1 MLFLQNDS
9 LPSLCFM
16 QLDIAVS
23 CSSSVDCT
31 ASHIICEVVLRENSS
46 LNAKDVVEDRTKCA
60 AKEVELLLPTN
71 GHGFGEESI
80 TDEIKGIAAYAVQ
93 QLENNGDAK
102 RSVVDIM
109 SIKRQVSTLG
119 EGGLIVLNNP
129 KPKDFWNPLTDLF
142 LLTLSCILHC
152 LFWNTS
158 KFRKMK

>member
-1 MLFLQNDS
+1 MFLQNDS
-9 LPSLCFM
+9 LPPLYFM

-23 CSSSVDCT
+23 CSSSVGCT

-46 LNAKDVVEDRTKCA
+46 VNTEDVVDDRTKCA
-60 AKEVELLLPTN
+60 AKEVESLLPTN

-80 TDEIKGIAAYAVQ
+80 TDEIRGIATYALQ

-109 SIKRQVSTLG
+109 SVKRQVSTLG
-119 EGGLIVLNNP
+119 EDRPIVLSNP
-129 KPKDFWNPLTDLF
+129 RQRHFWHPLTDLF
-142 LLTLSCILHC
+142 LLALSCTLHS

>member
-1 MLFLQNDS
+1 
-9 LPSLCFM
+9 M